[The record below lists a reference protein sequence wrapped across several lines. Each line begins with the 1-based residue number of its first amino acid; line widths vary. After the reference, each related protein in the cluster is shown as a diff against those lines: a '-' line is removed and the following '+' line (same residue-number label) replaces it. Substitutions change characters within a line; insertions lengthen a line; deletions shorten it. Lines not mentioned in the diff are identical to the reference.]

1 MSNAISQLVLST
13 KDNFVSRQADKSVNF
28 EAEAGFAIQSLS
40 TDYAMKIAMAN
51 KQSVIDAVTNVAA
64 IGISLNP
71 AKKQAYLVPRDNKIC
86 LDISY
91 MGLIDLA
98 VASGAIKWAQAAVVY
113 EADSFELRGY
123 DEPPLH
129 TFQPFGKDRGLP
141 VGVYCVVKTAD
152 NEYLTHSMAI
162 SEVYSI
168 RDRSQSWKSGKA
180 SPWKSDEAEMIKKTC
195 VKQAYK
201 YWPKTNERLQNA
213 IHYLNTETGEGLPAI
228 NNGPSRN
235 PNNRVQ
241 DMVIDEKA
249 RGALILKLENAALK
263 GTESFMNAW
272 KSLEESQKAL
282 VGIPERNR
290 IKAMSDN
297 PPVDGE
303 FVKELEPENG

>member
-1 MSNAISQLVLST
+1 MSNAISQVVLST
-13 KDNFVSRQADKSVNF
+13 KDNFISRLADKNINF
-28 EAEAGFAIQSLS
+28 EAEAGFAIQALS
-40 TDYAMKIAMAN
+40 TDYAMKIAMGN

-71 AKKQAYLVPRDNKIC
+71 AKKQAYLVPRDGKIC

-129 TFQPFGKDRGLP
+129 TFHPFSSNRGNP

-162 SEVYSI
+162 SEVYAI
-168 RDRSQSWKSGKA
+168 RDRSQSWKSGK
-180 SPWKSDEAEMIKKTC
+180 STPWKSDEAEMIKKTC

-213 IHYLNTETGEGLPAI
+213 IHYLNTETGEGLPQI
-228 NNGPSRN
+228 NNAPSRN
-235 PNNRVQ
+235 PNGRVQ
-241 DMVIDEKA
+241 DAVIDEKA
-249 RGALILKLENAALK
+249 RQGLILKLENAALG
-263 GTESFMNAW
+263 GTESFLTVW
-272 KSLEESQKAL
+272 KALEESQKAL

-290 IKAMSDN
+290 IKAIADQQ
-297 PPVDGE
+297 PVEGE
-303 FVKELEPENG
+303 FVEEMEPQNG